1 MFQGMLGKTAALKVL
16 GNSKKNAFSSVPFK
30 EFELFNPPT
39 YNSTV
44 TENWLHRKCLLSVFP

>member
-1 MFQGMLGKTAALKVL
+1 MLGKTAALKVL